1 MNLKRRSFLSV
12 IAAALGAS
20 AVTKTAQAQLYTP
33 VPEKWNETVDVL
45 VIGAGG
51 AGFAAAVT
59 AKKKVLNPFFWQKN
73 FRSSAA
79 IQCFAPV

>member
-45 VIGAGG
+45 VIGRRCR
-51 AGFAAAVT
+51 
-59 AKKKVLNPFFWQKN
+59 
-73 FRSSAA
+73 FRSRSYSKRRR
-79 IQCFAPV
+79 C